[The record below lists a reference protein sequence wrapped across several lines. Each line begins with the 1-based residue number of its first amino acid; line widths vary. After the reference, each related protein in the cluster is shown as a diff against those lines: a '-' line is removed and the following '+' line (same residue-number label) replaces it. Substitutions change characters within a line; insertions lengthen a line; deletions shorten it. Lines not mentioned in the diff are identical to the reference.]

1 MKEEAADNDK
11 VMQAQETDWELE
23 LESVVGGA
31 DPPIITQGGG

>member
-1 MKEEAADNDK
+1 MKEEAATNRDK
-11 VMQAQETDWELE
+11 VVQAQETDLE